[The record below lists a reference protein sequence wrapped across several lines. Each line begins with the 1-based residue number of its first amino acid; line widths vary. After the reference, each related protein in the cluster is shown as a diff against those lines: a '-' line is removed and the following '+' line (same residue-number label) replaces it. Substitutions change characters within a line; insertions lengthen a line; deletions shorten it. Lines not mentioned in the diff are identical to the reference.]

1 VPRGIP
7 APPPSQAPVPAGVE
21 LEYFD
26 PAAVA
31 IGSNYRAGG
40 TQINPDELDPAELD
54 RLLGVDDAFIE
65 SISAAGGNF
74 EPVAL
79 LRRRK
84 APGRR
89 KTVDGRAVV
98 IKHGGA
104 RRLRGC
110 ARAGVQLLGYV
121 CGDEDDAKAD
131 QLARLIA
138 QWDENHQR
146 KRTSAAADAQAI
158 QGMLDLGMTEAAVRK
173 ATRVKGK
180 DAIAHARTVN
190 GSRIAGELSALY
202 PLDLEQTAVIAE
214 FDQAGDDEAVAALA
228 AQIDEDPAQF
238 GHKAAQLRE
247 DAEDRAARRAA
258 AAPLREAGVKVL
270 DGWHWSK
277 QIEEFRDEDGGPGK
291 LTPEQH
297 ASCPGHA
304 AFLQQDFGA
313 AETAYRP
320 VFICTD
326 PDKYG
331 HRRHPA
337 LTGGK
342 PRRADLTE
350 AERLAARFRD
360 AWIKAG
366 NREARAA
373 RTERLKW
380 LREFAGRGKAPKEAD
395 EFMAW
400 YYTTSG

>member
-1 VPRGIP
+1 MPRGIP

-40 TQINPDELDPAELD
+40 IEINPDELDLAELD
-54 RLLGVDDAFIE
+54 LLLGVDDAFIE

-131 QLARLIA
+131 QLARLVA

-146 KRTSAAADAQAI
+146 KRTSAAADAKAI

-180 DAIAHARTVN
+180 DAIAYARKVN
-190 GSRIAGELSALY
+190 GSRIAGG
-202 PLDLEQTAVIAE
+202 AVRP
-214 FDQAGDDEAVAALA
+214 V
-228 AQIDEDPAQF
+228 PA
-238 GHKAAQLRE
+238 
-247 DAEDRAARRAA
+247 
-258 AAPLREAGVKVL
+258 
-270 DGWHWSK
+270 
-277 QIEEFRDEDGGPGK
+277 GPG
-291 LTPEQH
+291 
-297 ASCPGHA
+297 A
-304 AFLQQDFGA
+304 D
-313 AETAYRP
+313 RR
-320 VFICTD
+320 
-326 PDKYG
+326 
-331 HRRHPA
+331 HRRVRP
-337 LTGGK
+337 GG
-342 PRRADLTE
+342 
-350 AERLAARFRD
+350 
-360 AWIKAG
+360 G
-366 NREARAA
+366 
-373 RTERLKW
+373 
-380 LREFAGRGKAPKEAD
+380 
-395 EFMAW
+395 
-400 YYTTSG
+400 